1 MSNSLIHYYHRLNMF
16 WWKKVFMVINGK
28 MMFNEAD
35 LGSIIFRR
43 LYIVIA
49 IALKLEL
56 LTLYERPSQ

>member
-1 MSNSLIHYYHRLNMF
+1 MG
-16 WWKKVFMVINGK
+16 INGK

-35 LGSIIFRR
+35 LGSLIFSR
-43 LYIVIA
+43 LYIVTA